1 MQVPE
6 LMVNIRVGYKATFRI
21 TPSQTVTHQDTAH
34 LPKEKRGCQFQHE
47 NDELSIFKVY
57 TESSCIFEC
66 KLNIALDKCH
76 CMPWDYPHFNNS
88 VATCDK
94 FGGLCF
100 KTFMEHPDTTRQYKC
115 LPDCIITTYS
125 YSIDSTKNDED
136 LICSN
141 MKLSEALFYG
151 VDDDGTKNSK
161 NEKKEYQMPPRFIR
175 RYEQIVS
182 GKIEKS
188 NDAIIKAACI
198 QRMKNIAIVN
208 FQIENKNIIRIKR
221 TQRVTFADTLSN
233 IGKNNIIS

>member
-1 MQVPE
+1 MNDDIVGNEMNLPFGVGIHDPMQVPE

-21 TPSQTVTHQDTAH
+21 TPSQTVTSQDTAH

-100 KTFMEHPDTTRQYKC
+100 KTFMEHPDTTRPCKC
-115 LPDCIITTYS
+115 LPDCAITTYS
-125 YSIDSTKNDED
+125 YSMDSNKYWVMDWVPS
-136 LICSN
+136 LSIQSSSN
-141 MKLSEALFYG
+141 WY
-151 VDDDGTKNSK
+151 T
-161 NEKKEYQMPPRFIR
+161 I
-175 RYEQIVS
+175 
-182 GKIEKS
+182 
-188 NDAIIKAACI
+188 
-198 QRMKNIAIVN
+198 
-208 FQIENKNIIRIKR
+208 
-221 TQRVTFADTLSN
+221 
-233 IGKNNIIS
+233 